1 MSPGERRLYMPL
13 VGQLS
18 SLLAAVGDLA
28 GGDKDSG
35 RVSTCPMGN
44 LRVKGMGL
52 LLAKSNSPLAS
63 KDTIRRHMTGRRSMR
78 SQGQAE
84 VDRVS

>member
-18 SLLAAVGDLA
+18 TLLAAVGDLA
-28 GGDKDSG
+28 GGDNDSG

-44 LRVKGMGL
+44 LRVKGIGL
-52 LLAKSNSPLAS
+52 LLVLS
-63 KDTIRRHMTGRRSMR
+63 
-78 SQGQAE
+78 
-84 VDRVS
+84 